1 MIAYSYLRFSTA
13 EQSKGDSLRRQ
24 LEQSEKWAVDHGLVL
39 DTKLQLHDLGI
50 SAFDKSNVSKG
61 MLGGFL
67 KAIEQHRIE
76 PGSYLLVES
85 LDRLSRALVLDA
97 LQQFISILNAG
108 ITIVT
113 LADNQIYSKESVGDN
128 WSQLIISISIMS
140 RANEE
145 SVMKSKRVSA
155 AWQKKLQDATS
166 SGKLIT
172 KNVPKWFN
180 VVNGTIQLIPER
192 AEVVRRIFQLVK
204 DGVGQHTIVRLLNED
219 TPAWSKTG
227 SWQMSYVQKIL
238 TSPAVY
244 GSIEINGTE
253 VPDYFPKVLAKEEC
267 FYVRALRTARR
278 TSLNSGSRKGV
289 VVSNLFSGLL
299 KCGYCNASMLM
310 ITVSERRPPSMF
322 KSLVCNGAKS
332 GATKCECVRWKYED
346 FQTMFLIHTSQL
358 DISTLFG
365 EQQPEIVHSLE
376 QEKARMLLNIN
387 ENKKKTINLYLALE
401 DEFVPGLAK
410 RVKVLEKETSD
421 LLASLEQLEQD
432 ISRSKMSSSF
442 ATERRRIMMQLWNS
456 LAKEKDELS
465 LRRLREAL
473 SEQIHNIV
481 KKIDCF
487 PSGPSLNRAEKE
499 MRFMRVTFKSGAVK
513 EIAAS

>member
-24 LEQSEKWAVDHGLVL
+24 LEQSEKWAADHGLIL

-67 KAIEQHRIE
+67 KAIEQGRIA

-108 ITIVT
+108 IIIVT

-155 AWQKKLQDATS
+155 AWQKKLQDVIS
-166 SGKLIT
+166 SGKLLT
-172 KNVPKWFN
+172 NNVPKWLK
-180 VVNGTIQLIPER
+180 VEDGAIRLIPDR
-192 AEVVRRIFQLVK
+192 AEVVRRIFQLAN
-204 DGVGQHTIVRLLNED
+204 DGVGQQTIVKRLNAD

-238 TSPAVY
+238 NSPAVY
-244 GSIEINGTE
+244 GAIEINGTT
-253 VPDYFPKVLAKEEC
+253 VTDYYPKILPEEEC
-267 FYVRALRTARR
+267 LYIRGLRNSRR
-278 TSLNSGSRKGV
+278 TSLNSGSRKGA

-310 ITVSERRPPSMF
+310 ITVTERRPPSMF
-322 KSLVCNGAKS
+322 KSLVCNGAKT

-346 FQTMFLIHTSQL
+346 FQMMFLFHTSQL

-365 EQQPEIVHSLE
+365 EQRPEMFQALE
-376 QEKARMLLNIN
+376 QEKVRVLHKID
-387 ENKKKTINLYLALE
+387 ENKRKAQNLYLALE

-410 RVKVLEKETSD
+410 RIKELDKEATD
-421 LLASLEQLEQD
+421 LLATFKQLEED
-432 ISRSKMSSSF
+432 ISRSKLSASF
-442 ATERRRIMMQLWNS
+442 AAERRRIIMKLWKA
-456 LAKEKDELS
+456 LAKEQDQLA
-465 LRRLREAL
+465 LRELREAL
-473 SEQIHNIV
+473 SDQIHNIV
-481 KKIDCF
+481 EKIDVF

-499 MRFMRVTFKSGAVK
+499 MRFMRVHFKSGQIR
-513 EIAAS
+513 EIAAG